1 MSGVDGFLHYVG
13 GMEVSQEPGI
23 ERLLGLKASCESFLL
38 LLESC
43 SERSL
48 REKVYVLLNRM
59 EPSISLNTSISISPY
74 RYLAIGSLGSDIT

>member
-1 MSGVDGFLHYVG
+1 MNTRSHRSSGPTSNPRTTLRVVAHECGVDGFLHYVG

-43 SERSL
+43 SERLL
-48 REKVYVLLNRM
+48 R
-59 EPSISLNTSISISPY
+59 
-74 RYLAIGSLGSDIT
+74 